1 MLRNLGVENNIDFP
15 TTGQVMRFDV
25 TDEARD
31 ASDNEVPAV
40 LNPHSEVM
48 KLQESEAVRTRRFE
62 FGRTGGM
69 WTINDRVWD
78 PNRVDANPQP
88 NTVEIWEFE
97 NKSGGWSHPIHVHLV
112 DFKILSRTG
121 GANPGVKPYEKGPKD
136 VAYVGENETVR
147 VIIKFGPQEGRYMI
161 HCHNLVH
168 EDHDMMTQFEAGEGG
183 PDWASVPARPISEAP
198 PLFPTDSGSG
208 SGSGGGDDPDPVPVP
223 NAAPVVAPMR
233 PRPNSRTRDR
243 TPTIVARVGDAGTD
257 LSKGGMRLYLD
268 NREVKG
274 FAYNRATDTLTYTSK
289 TLSLGRH
296 TAKVIVKDA
305 QGRRTTKAWGFRV
318 VR

>member
-1 MLRNLGVENNIDFP
+1 
-15 TTGQVMRFDV
+15 
-25 TDEARD
+25 
-31 ASDNEVPAV
+31 
-40 LNPHSEVM
+40 
-48 KLQESEAVRTRRFE
+48 
-62 FGRTGGM
+62 
-69 WTINDRVWD
+69 
-78 PNRVDANPQP
+78 
-88 NTVEIWEFE
+88 
-97 NKSGGWSHPIHVHLV
+97 
-112 DFKILSRTG
+112 
-121 GANPGVKPYEKGPKD
+121 
-136 VAYVGENETVR
+136 
-147 VIIKFGPQEGRYMI
+147 
-161 HCHNLVH
+161 
-168 EDHDMMTQFEAGEGG
+168 MMTQFEAGEGG